1 MMPDYALQ
9 DKQLLLDLQQ
19 QNRKAQQWLFQKLNR
34 SMFAVCHRYIP
45 DAYQA
50 EDVMMAGFMVVFSRL
65 TQFSGQ
71 GSFEGWIR
79 RVMVTQSL
87 QFLRKSKS
95 MEVLRVELDED
106 LEVEN
111 PSDFSYQADYET
123 LLALV
128 QKLPM
133 GYRMVFNLFAIEGFT
148 HEEISGMLNISE
160 GASKSQLFK
169 ARALLQKWVLEL
181 DLNNHQ
187 NERGYGK

>member
-1 MMPDYALQ
+1 
-9 DKQLLLDLQQ
+9 
-19 QNRKAQQWLFQKLNR
+19 
-34 SMFAVCHRYIP
+34 MFAVCHRYIP
-45 DAYQA
+45 DPYQA

-65 TQFSGQ
+65 NQFGEQ

-95 MEVLRVELDED
+95 MEILRVEMDED

-111 PSDFSYQADYET
+111 PQGFSYQADYET
-123 LLALV
+123 LLGLV
-128 QKLPM
+128 QQLPM
-133 GYRMVFNLFAIEGFT
+133 GYRMVFNLFAIEGFN
-148 HEEISGMLNISE
+148 HQEIAGMLQISE

-181 DLNNHQ
+181 DRNNHQ